1 MHTDGILIG
10 RWGSGLL
17 GVSRGVI
24 AISVLAAAVLIVWT
38 AIQNGVA
45 GLVLTFVG
53 LWLVSLV
60 VGVAALLPAVVGL
73 GLKKRGRR
81 QRTKIDELSLII
93 AVLLTATGISGVL
106 VLFSN
111 LWMWW

>member
-1 MHTDGILIG
+1 MQTDGTHVG

-24 AISVLAAAVLIVWT
+24 AVSVLAAAVLIFWT
-38 AIQNGVA
+38 AIQNGIA
-45 GLVLTFVG
+45 DLVLIFVG
-53 LWLVSLV
+53 LWLVSLA
-60 VGVAALLPAVVGL
+60 VGVAALLPAVVGMV
-73 GLKKRGRR
+73 LKKRGRR
-81 QRTKIDELSLII
+81 QRTKIDWVSLII